1 MSSSGLEQALSVQ
14 QSMLVLG
21 VLGWAELALAQGGA
35 ESVLCRVGDS
45 GAERRPPTRAKPSA
59 ELSRPL
65 SRAPLCSRM

>member
-21 VLGWAELALAQGGA
+21 VLGWAELAQGGA